1 MTVITHVFLVL
12 QLLAVLFLQEID
24 RAVRGRNVP
33 ANSGLFPHVVLQEFP
48 QGLAKDHVLEVGNL
62 GKDVL

>member
-12 QLLAVLFLQEID
+12 QLLAVLLLQEID

-33 ANSGLFPHVVLQEFP
+33 ANSGFLPHVVLQEFP
-48 QGLAKDHVLEVGNL
+48 
-62 GKDVL
+62 